1 MAIVRV
7 KSYNMCLIYLLL
19 GHDYIRQTTPN
30 QEALVIA
37 LLKWYFLKKAEDTAD
52 GEVQLKLNV
61 I

>member
-1 MAIVRV
+1 
-7 KSYNMCLIYLLL
+7 MCLIYLLL